1 MYLEEIYLENTG
13 PISKCHVK
21 PPFDD
26 NGNPLPIVIVGPNG
40 SGKSIFLSYIVDALT
55 EFAEPVF
62 RDVIP
67 SSGLNRPYFRV
78 IHQRAIRS
86 GQRFSLSLLHFKANN
101 DNLYYREKSG
111 MLNPA
116 AYSPDVK
123 SVFDSVW
130 QWPKDENHKE
140 VLSNEKTIKEEMRKG
155 AYAFFPASRRE
166 QPDWLNPKSLKVGM
180 NASINRRS
188 NDELDKP
195 IWVET
200 CAEENISWILDVF
213 LDSLVDLQP
222 QFQKWEGRDF
232 VFREINSSE
241 FQELR
246 NSILLRQG
254 RQNVESILQEIL
266 QDETAELILNYRNIG
281 ASRISIKMS
290 NGRTIPALQSLSEG
304 LSQLFHLFT
313 TIIRYGERTDLNRS
327 IRLHDI
333 TGIVVIDEIDAH
345 LHPTLQHSVVPRLI
359 KLFPKVQFIVS
370 SHSPLFLLGMEKT
383 FNPDGVTILKLPNG
397 DRISSEDYPEFR
409 SAFEYYQA
417 TESFEEEI
425 EKRFADGTKPLVLT
439 EGVLDMMYIQTALKL
454 LGQEALLDSLEIQ
467 PVGVEGPHGWE
478 YGGKSGLDRV
488 RKFYEKDPLLLD
500 RMLLLLYDWDAD
512 KSSKTDEKL
521 WVRSIEK
528 NPDDVDDKEGIED
541 LFPAHLF
548 EDRFYDDEPKKGVH
562 GRHKVEPKFKKTEF
576 CQWICGERKDPT
588 DFEKFDSV
596 VKILKEFVETYQ
608 SHLD

>member
-1 MYLEEIYLENTG
+1 
-13 PISKCHVK
+13 
-21 PPFDD
+21 
-26 NGNPLPIVIVGPNG
+26 
-40 SGKSIFLSYIVDALT
+40 
-55 EFAEPVF
+55 
-62 RDVIP
+62 
-67 SSGLNRPYFRV
+67 
-78 IHQRAIRS
+78 
-86 GQRFSLSLLHFKANN
+86 
-101 DNLYYREKSG
+101 
-111 MLNPA
+111 MLDPA

-304 LSQLFHLFT
+304 QSQLFHLFT

-345 LHPTLQHSVVPRLI
+345 LHPTLQHSVVPKLI
-359 KLFPKVQFIVS
+359 KLFPKVQFIIS

-417 TESFEEEI
+417 TDYFEDEV
-425 EKRFADGTKPLVLT
+425 EKRFARGTKPLVLT
-439 EGVLDMMYIQTALKL
+439 EGPLDPRYIQAALVKL
-454 LGQEALLDSLEIQ
+454 GHQELLNSFDIEFVGIEDEKGTRHGGDQGLNHFRNTYEANSALFHRPI
-467 PVGVEGPHGWE
+467 
-478 YGGKSGLDRV
+478 
-488 RKFYEKDPLLLD
+488 
-500 RMLLLLYDWDAD
+500 LLLYDCDTR
-512 KSSKTDEKL
+512 KTNEQIERL
-521 WVRSIEK
+521 WVRSIPRNVGNTEVTK
-528 NPDDVDDKEGIED
+528 GIEN
-541 LFPAHLF
+541 LFF
-548 EDRFYDDEPKKGVH
+548 V
-562 GRHKVEPKFKKTEF
+562 
-576 CQWICGERKDPT
+576 
-588 DFEKFDSV
+588 DFFSR
-596 VKILKEFVETYQ
+596 L
-608 SHLD
+608 LLL